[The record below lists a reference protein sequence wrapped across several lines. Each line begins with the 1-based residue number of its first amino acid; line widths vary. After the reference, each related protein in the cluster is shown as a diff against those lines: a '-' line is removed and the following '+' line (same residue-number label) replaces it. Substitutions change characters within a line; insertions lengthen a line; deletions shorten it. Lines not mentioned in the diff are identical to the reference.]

1 MNRPMYYEEKPKG
14 DGAWVNGGFFVVTP
28 KIFDYLSSESSS
40 LEIDVLPKIAKD
52 QKLGAYKHTGFWQ
65 PVDTI
70 RDLYRL
76 EEAIAAGA
84 LPWI

>member
-1 MNRPMYYEEKPKG
+1 VIGFEEKPKG

-28 KIFDYLSSESSS
+28 KIFDYLGEDSTS
-40 LEIDVLPKIAKD
+40 LEIDVLPRIAND
-52 QKLGAYKHTGFWQ
+52 HKLGAFKHKGYWQ

-70 RDLYRL
+70 RDLHKL
-76 EEAIAAGA
+76 EEAIAKGV